1 MKNFVIS
8 FSYKY
13 SKMEINIVVDISPPV
28 SYLAKFW
35 FSSYGPKC
43 CQPIK
48 LQDSL
53 KCNISKKKW
62 MMKFIFGMQINIEVF
77 YKLILSVWVCIGRHA
92 QSMQNKISH
101 IFAIS
106 PEKHGVEVDFL
117 PANDQKSLLQVDSIT
132 LGLCKQACSEYLK
145 Q

>member
-1 MKNFVIS
+1 
-8 FSYKY
+8 
-13 SKMEINIVVDISPPV
+13 MEINIVVDISLAIP
-28 SYLAKFW
+28 YLEKFW
-35 FSSYGPKC
+35 LSSNGPKS

-62 MMKFIFGMQINIEVF
+62 MMKFIFGIQINIEVF

-106 PEKHGVEVDFL
+106 PGKHGVEVDFL
-117 PANDQKSLLQVDSIT
+117 PANDHESLLQVDSIT
-132 LGLCKQACSEYLK
+132 LGLCNQACSKYLK